1 MATGLRSQSLDVN
14 QRTCNIRNMN
24 ANKLNILLWNTKG
37 NTPNI
42 FSRIA
47 NHEELEARRLQN
59 LSKFKMSAT
68 APSPNLDRIKA
79 TDISGCGITG
89 SFEP

>member
-24 ANKLNILLWNTKG
+24 ANNLNILLWNTKG
-37 NTPNI
+37 ITPNK

-47 NHEELEARRLQN
+47 NHGELEARLI
-59 LSKFKMSAT
+59 SKPVKIEEVSRC
-68 APSPNLDRIKA
+68 RITK
-79 TDISGCGITG
+79 
-89 SFEP
+89 F